1 MTGDLGRKGAA
12 RRRPELARLLRLM
25 VITTPHPAC
34 GRPLPEVV
42 AECVEAGATAV
53 ELRDKEASSHTLFRL
68 ATELR
73 DILEEKNTLLIV
85 NDRLDVALA
94 AGAHGVHLGPGDLPV
109 REARRIAPPDFLIGY
124 STDTTEDAEQA
135 AAAGADFLGVG
146 AVFGTKS
153 KSGLA
158 EEAIGPDRV
167 REVLASQGLPGL
179 GIGGITAA
187 NAASVARTGAGVA
200 VLGAVM
206 GAREPAEIVRLIR
219 AEVERA
225 WSSLGL

>member
-1 MTGDLGRKGAA
+1 M
-12 RRRPELARLLRLM
+12 
-25 VITTPHPAC
+25 
-34 GRPLPEVV
+34 
-42 AECVEAGATAV
+42 
-53 ELRDKEASSHTLFRL
+53 
-68 ATELR
+68 
-73 DILEEKNTLLIV
+73 
-85 NDRLDVALA
+85 
-94 AGAHGVHLGPGDLPV
+94 

-167 REVLASQGLPGL
+167 REVLASPGLPGL

-219 AEVERA
+219 AEVDRA